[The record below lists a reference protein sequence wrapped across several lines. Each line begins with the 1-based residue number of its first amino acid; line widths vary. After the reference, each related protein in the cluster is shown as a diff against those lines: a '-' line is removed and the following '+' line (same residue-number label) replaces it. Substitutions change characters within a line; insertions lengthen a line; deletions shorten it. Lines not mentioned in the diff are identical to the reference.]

1 MVKVVSVKFKTGS
14 KPYYFAAGDKS
25 YEKGTGV
32 IVETSKG
39 LEYATVCESERE
51 IDEAELVTPLKPV
64 IRAATDKDVE
74 QMNKNAARHDECLKI
89 AQEKIDAR
97 GLDMKPVD
105 CEISFDGSKITI
117 YFSAEHRVDF
127 RDLIRDLSSAYHM
140 RIELRQINIREEI
153 QRLGGLAPCG
163 RECCCSGCFEE
174 PVKVSVKMAKNQG
187 LSLNP
192 QKISGLCG
200 RLMCCLSYE
209 NDYYCEVCKKVP
221 KLGSEAET
229 PDGTG
234 TVINVNMLKMICKV
248 KFENGD
254 NISYRDYAVDE
265 IRFKRGNVLMGKTDD
280 DDDKDVIEEQ
290 DGEKI
295 TAPEPEK
302 AFDDRRNRRPQ
313 HDKIDGDANGRG
325 DGARGNKQNGGKN
338 FKNGNKN
345 GGNRKFNQNA
355 NGQTRN
361 EGNRNRNEDNRNR
374 ADGGQIREN
383 GGQNAPRKN
392 KHKRHFKPKSGQPQP
407 EGN

>member
-1 MVKVVSVKFKTGS
+1 MVKVVSVKFKSGS
-14 KPYYFAAGDKS
+14 KPYYFAAGKET
-25 YEKGTGV
+25 YEKGAGV

-39 LEYATVCESERE
+39 LEYATVCEPERE

-64 IRAATDKDVE
+64 IRAATEKDVE
-74 QMNKNAARHDECLKI
+74 QIKKNAARRDECLKI

-105 CEISFDGSKITI
+105 CEISFDGGKITI
-117 YFSAEHRVDF
+117 YFSSEHRVDF

-163 RECCCSGCFEE
+163 RECCCSGCIEE

-221 KLGSEAET
+221 KVGSEAET

-234 TVINVNMLKMICKV
+234 TVVNVNMLKMLCKV

-254 NISYRDYAVDE
+254 SISYRDYAVDE
-265 IRFKRGNVLMGKTDD
+265 IRFKRGNVVMGKTDD
-280 DDDKDVIEEQ
+280 ESDEEG
-290 DGEKI
+290 DGGETAENGAKAEP
-295 TAPEPEK
+295 APEPEK
-302 AFDDRRNRRPQ
+302 KRFENRKNRRPQ
-313 HDKIDGDANGRG
+313 FEKKDGEID
-325 DGARGNKQNGGKN
+325 AR
-338 FKNGNKN
+338 NKN
-345 GGNRKFNQNA
+345 GGDTRRGKNQQGGRNFRDDKKSGGESRKFNGEA
-355 NGQTRN
+355 NGLS
-361 EGNRNRNEDNRNR
+361 R
-374 ADGGQIREN
+374 ADGGQT
-383 GGQNAPRKN
+383 QPRKN
-392 KHKRHFKPKSGQPQP
+392 KRRHRPNKKSGQPQP
-407 EGN
+407 ENS

>member
-1 MVKVVSVKFKTGS
+1 MVKVVSVKFKTGA
-14 KPYYFAAGDKS
+14 KPYYFAAGKDT
-25 YEKGTGV
+25 YEKGMGV
-32 IVETSKG
+32 IVETAKG
-39 LEYATVCESERE
+39 LEYATVCEPERE

-64 IRAATDKDVE
+64 VRIATEKDAE
-74 QMNKNAARHDECLKI
+74 QVKKNAERRDECLKI
-89 AQEKIDAR
+89 AQEKITAR

-105 CEISFDGSKITI
+105 CEISFDGGKITI

-153 QRLGGLAPCG
+153 QRLGGIGACG
-163 RECCCSGCFEE
+163 RECCCSSCMEE

-221 KLGSEAET
+221 KIGSEAET

-234 TVINVNMLKMICKV
+234 TVINVNMLKMVCKV

-254 NISYRDYAVDE
+254 TISYRDYAVDE
-265 IRFKRGNVLMGKTDD
+265 IRFKRGNVVMGKLEDEDD
-280 DDDKDVIEEQ
+280 DT
-290 DGEKI
+290 DGSDEIAEIPEKEP
-295 TAPEPEK
+295 APEPEK
-302 AFDDRRNRRPQ
+302 KRFENHKNRKPRPERKGGEPDDRHRNGGENRQ
-313 HDKIDGDANGRG
+313 GKNS
-325 DGARGNKQNGGKN
+325 NGGKN
-338 FKNGNKN
+338 F
-345 GGNRKFNQNA
+345 GGGKKGGQQNARPDPNA
-355 NGQTRN
+355 NGQ
-361 EGNRNRNEDNRNR
+361 NRTE
-374 ADGGQIREN
+374 

-392 KHKRHFKPKSGQPQP
+392 KHRHRPNKKNNRPQP
-407 EGN
+407 ETQQ